1 MRYLSTPK
9 KTKFIVVLMFVPEVI
24 LQPASDTEVPA
35 VVPIVP
41 HDSDLVQGV
50 CRRPRSRDRKRRPK
64 RVNRR

>member
-1 MRYLSTPK
+1 M
-9 KTKFIVVLMFVPEVI
+9 FIPEVI

-41 HDSDLVQGV
+41 HDAHLVQGV